1 MNKKKLAENYG
12 NVLWYGKR
20 CRLGLPLSF
29 TRYILTDKKLYVK
42 TGFLNV
48 KEERVELYRI
58 IDFTLTLPLG
68 QRICGC
74 GTIKVYAKDKTMPEQ
89 FLKSVKKPRMAL
101 NLLEEAVEK
110 ERVKYKIHGRD
121 MVGNVNITE
130 NIDCDDNVDVSDS

>member
-1 MNKKKLAENYG
+1 MTKKKLEQNYG
-12 NVLWYGKR
+12 EVLWYGKR

-29 TRYILTDKKLYVK
+29 TRYILTANKLYVK

-58 IDFTLTLPLG
+58 VDFTLSLPLG
-68 QRICGC
+68 ERMCGC

-89 FLKSVKKPRMAL
+89 DLKSVRHPRKAL

-121 MVGNVNITE
+121 MTGSLGVNITE
-130 NIDCDDNVDVSDS
+130 GHDIEDTDAHE